1 MSSTKTFSLL
11 CSDLSLSSGG
21 NPSESGGMKENRLS
35 LQMKCEDRDE
45 GWILTVL
52 SLNILIDLLLV
63 ARHCDRL

>member
-1 MSSTKTFSLL
+1 
-11 CSDLSLSSGG
+11 
-21 NPSESGGMKENRLS
+21 MKENRLS